1 MQRVVVCDGDSV
13 ERKQLLEYIWRFCR
27 ENGLEVTAEG
37 CADWPE
43 LYEKMRQAEPDVIL
57 VAQDGVEG
65 LDTITNMHLPPRK
78 IIWFSDLDF
87 GVQAYRLCL
96 SWFCKKPVTYQKVE
110 QALRRCVKQEA
121 GKIPEA
127 DRG

>member
-1 MQRVVVCDGDSV
+1 MQNVVVCDGDKA
-13 ERKQLLEYIWRFCR
+13 EREQLLEYIRRFCSGDGR
-27 ENGLEVTAEG
+27 EVNAEG

-43 LYEKMRQAEPDVIL
+43 LFERLRQEEPDVIL
-57 VAQDGVEG
+57 IAQDGVEG

-96 SWFCKKPVTYQKVE
+96 SWFGKKPVTYQKLE
-110 QALRRCVKQEA
+110 QALARCIERETGTEGA
-121 GKIPEA
+121 
-127 DRG
+127 